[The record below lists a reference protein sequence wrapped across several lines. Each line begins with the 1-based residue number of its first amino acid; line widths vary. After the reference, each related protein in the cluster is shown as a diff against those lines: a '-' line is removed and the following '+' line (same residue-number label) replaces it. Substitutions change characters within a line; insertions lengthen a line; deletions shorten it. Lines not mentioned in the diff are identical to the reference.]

1 MLFTTA
7 SKLSENL
14 KNFRSSTK
22 KIGFVPTMGALHSG
36 HMSLITKAH
45 QQTEVVVVSIFVNP
59 TQFNNSSDLEKYPRN
74 LEKDID
80 YINDNY
86 PNTLI
91 FAPAIEEMYTSGCQS
106 ESFDFGE
113 LEKVMEGAFR
123 PGHFNGVGTIVK
135 RLFEVV
141 QPDIAFF
148 GEKDF
153 QQLAVVKKLVELT
166 KLPVQIVGC
175 ETEREPNGLA
185 KSSRNERLSETA
197 REEAK
202 VIFESLSKLK
212 LAFNYKSPVELKVMF
227 ETELESNTKFELE
240 YIQIADEETLQPV
253 EEFEKEKKYRAFT
266 AVIVEEVRLID
277 NIALN

>member
-212 LAFNYKSPVELKVMF
+212 LAFYYKSPVELKVMF

>member
-36 HMSLITKAH
+36 HMSLITQAH
-45 QQTEVVVVSIFVNP
+45 QKTEVVVVSIFVNP

-74 LEKDID
+74 LEKDIN
-80 YINDNY
+80 YINENY

-91 FAPAIEEMYTSGCQS
+91 FAPAIEEMYTRGCQS

-153 QQLAVVKKLVELT
+153 QQLAVVRRLVEIT
-166 KLPVQIVGC
+166 KLPVKIVGC

-202 VIFESLSKLK
+202 VIFELLSKLK
-212 LAFNYKSPVELKVMF
+212 FAFNDKSPRELKDMF

-240 YIQIADEETLQPV
+240 YIQIADEVTLQPV